1 MKTNGASA
9 SRTRRFAPSQN
20 QHHEG
25 VSMMP
30 FAVKTSRNSNHLY
43 LNVEDLFYYRV
54 NAPGRK
60 KLIADLDRLRLRYA
74 PVLTIEVAVNE
85 RFMLSLIFEHP
96 VPASSADITRC
107 FNSFEP
113 VVKRF
118 MEEVRKVLEAS
129 PRKVA

>member
-1 MKTNGASA
+1 
-9 SRTRRFAPSQN
+9 
-20 QHHEG
+20 
-25 VSMMP
+25 MMP